1 MSRILINE
9 CKQEISSFNPVIAHY
24 EDFLINRGVGLLDYH
39 RPVRSEVGGAMNV
52 FATRP
57 EIELVGG
64 YAARGITST
73 GTISAAAF
81 ARIADEFLEAVR
93 TAGPFDGIYFDDC

>member
-1 MSRILINE
+1 MPRILINE

-24 EDFLINRGVGLLDYH
+24 EDFLTNRGQEMLEYH
-39 RPVRSEVGGAMNV
+39 RPIRTEVGGALSV

-57 EIELVGG
+57 DVELVGG

-73 GTISAAAF
+73 GPISAAAF
-81 ARIADEFLEAVR
+81 KHIADEFLDAVR
-93 TAGPFDGIYFDDC
+93 QAGP